1 LRGEPLTIYG
11 DGSQTRSFCYVSDL
25 VRGIMLAMLAEGT
38 TGDVFNL
45 GNPDEYSINLFADVI
60 ERLFSSGAGRD
71 YRPLP
76 VDDPT
81 RRRPDISKA
90 RRLLGW
96 EPRVE
101 LEDGLRRTAAWFEL
115 LVNEAAPSGHDGKMM
130 ADG

>member
-1 LRGEPLTIYG
+1 
-11 DGSQTRSFCYVSDL
+11 VSDL
-25 VRGIMLAMLAEGT
+25 VRGIMLAMLAERT
-38 TGDVFNL
+38 TGEVFNL

-60 ERLFSSGAGRD
+60 ERLFCTGAGRD

-81 RRRPDISKA
+81 RRRPDISRA

-115 LVNEAAPSGHDGKMM
+115 LVNEATPSAHDRKMM

>member
-1 LRGEPLTIYG
+1 
-11 DGSQTRSFCYVSDL
+11 
-25 VRGIMLAMLAEGT
+25 MLAMFTAGT
-38 TGDVFNL
+38 TGEVFNL

-60 ERLFSSGAGRD
+60 ERLFNNGAGRD

-90 RRLLGW
+90 RQFLGW

-101 LEDGLRRTAAWFEL
+101 LEDGLRRTAAWFEAL
-115 LVNEAAPSGHDGKMM
+115 LNQAAHDREMM